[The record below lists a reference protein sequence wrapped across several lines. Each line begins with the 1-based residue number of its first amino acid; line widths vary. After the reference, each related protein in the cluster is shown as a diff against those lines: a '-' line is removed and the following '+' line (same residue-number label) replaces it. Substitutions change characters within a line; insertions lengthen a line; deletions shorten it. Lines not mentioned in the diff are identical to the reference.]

1 LRRSTRAKA
10 IAAQHWSARRRFERD
25 RISLSTLIASD
36 LKSLTL
42 ATWSPGATEVCT
54 PRIAAGFAAFRM
66 GQVSFSIILL
76 FAFCKFKRCVAFRT
90 RDFKVWHRGFSK
102 RAESRFHTLCSSER
116 WRRVSFNHR
125 LWAKALFVFKHN
137 AIKPIASRYG
147 LVGPECTPA
156 KGCIQTFI
164 KLKQLVYIPVRES
177 CIKRLAGTCHR
188 LQAWEISNHAGEVQ
202 GSFNTPQ
209 HVRSNGW
216 RGTVAASSVASA
228 LQMLWTTVVSTQ
240 QRAAGTTQL
249 LKILS
254 GTCVAEFYQ
263 CNL

>member
-1 LRRSTRAKA
+1 MLRRATRAKA

-25 RISLSTLIASD
+25 RVSLPTLIASD
-36 LKSLTL
+36 LESLTL

-125 LWAKALFVFKHN
+125 VWAKALFVIKHN

-164 KLKQLVYIPVRES
+164 KLKQLVYSCGRES
-177 CIKRLAGTCHR
+177 CIKRVAGTCHT
-188 LQAWEISNHAGEVQ
+188 LKAGSSQ
-202 GSFNTPQ
+202 PRRRGSGHSFTTPQ
-209 HVRSNGW
+209 HVRSNGS
-216 RGTVAASSVASA
+216 RGTVTASICCVCSA
-228 LQMLWTTVVSTQ
+228 MLWSTVVSTQ
-240 QRAAGTTQL
+240 QKSHGTMQL
-249 LKILS
+249 LKLLS
-254 GTCVAEFYQ
+254 GTCVAEY
-263 CNL
+263 LSM